1 MMELKD
7 LFISFINTGNVL
19 LWENVLI
26 YLLLGTGLYFTI
38 RTGFLQIRSFGHMFS
53 LIKDSR
59 KGAKGGIS
67 SFQAFSTSLAARI
80 GIGNL
85 AGVAVAIYIG
95 GPGAVFWMW
104 VTAFVGMATSFAESA
119 LAQVYKINHK
129 DNTFRGGPA
138 YYIEKGLGQRW
149 MGILFAICLVLA
161 FGLVFNSVQSNSI
174 AAAMHIAFGTDNTW
188 VGIILAIA
196 VAPIIFGG
204 MRSVAR
210 VAELIVPFMAIGYLV
225 VAVYIIA
232 INITIIPE
240 IFATIINSALGF
252 EQAAGGALGA
262 AMMQGIKRGL
272 FSNEAGMGAAPNA
285 AATATTNHPAAQ
297 GYVQMLSVFIDTM
310 IICTA
315 TASIILFSGILDTSN
330 GVTGIELTQAALD
343 HEVGNWGSPFIA
355 IAILL
360 FAFTS
365 LIANYSYGESNI
377 EYIFKSKIAINIYRT
392 AMLAMVFIGTVIDI
406 PTIWIMADLSMGM
419 MAFVNLV
426 AILALSEIALALLR
440 DYEQQRKD
448 GKIPMFDRKKFPQ
461 LDKQI
466 DKDVW

>member
-1 MMELKD
+1 MELKD